1 MKSFCKNKNMNIFVF
16 YLYNDILNERISIEK
31 ITNCGKQGYLIRVI
45 FNDNTYIPHYWTNYY
60 LMPSQ

>member
-1 MKSFCKNKNMNIFVF
+1 MNIFVF